1 MNGSIAGKCSR
12 MSSHN
17 PVNDR
22 KALRR
27 SAAVSKVCGNRTRI
41 SYRVRSRGNLANNP
55 SSFALSV
62 SDRSL
67 GWRRNSHIRERNS
80 FRSALDSWALYAWV
94 IFPPLPVHGLVEL
107 LGDVETIDDCPG
119 VGQQS
124 PAGVVERLAHVSPVR
139 LYLPPLLLRHLPQAV
154 PARRLVP
161 PLGHGEHL
169 GPVGVGQIRQER
181 DIEFV
186 PLLQAQL
193 VDPHVTDQPLGI
205 DLFGLGVGQLV
216 ADDQADGL

>member
-12 MSSHN
+12 MSSPN

-80 FRSALDSWALYAWV
+80 FRSALDSWALYARV
-94 IFPPLPVHGLVEL
+94 IFPPLPVPGLVAL
-107 LGDVETIDDCPG
+107 LGAGLEPG
-119 VGQQS
+119 QAVGV
-124 PAGVVERLAHVSPVR
+124 PVSHRHIGQRVG
-139 LYLPPLLLRHLPQAV
+139 LLRGLAEAEPIQIVGPDVVAWV
-154 PARRLVP
+154 GVRRLG
-161 PLGHGEHL
+161 LDREHHGRR
-169 GPVGVGQIRQER
+169 IR
-181 DIEFV
+181 
-186 PLLQAQL
+186 
-193 VDPHVTDQPLGI
+193 
-205 DLFGLGVGQLV
+205 
-216 ADDQADGL
+216 